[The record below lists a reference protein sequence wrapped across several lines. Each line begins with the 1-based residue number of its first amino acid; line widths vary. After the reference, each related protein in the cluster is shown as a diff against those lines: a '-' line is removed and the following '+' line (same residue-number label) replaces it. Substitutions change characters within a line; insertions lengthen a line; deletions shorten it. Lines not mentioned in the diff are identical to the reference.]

1 MLVPFEST
9 SVTGHVGNL
18 DITLETGRMANQTNG
33 TVLIKSGGTVVLV
46 TAVGMPADGPRD
58 FFPLTCNYLER
69 TYAAGRI
76 PGGYFRREVGRPSD
90 RETLVSRLMDRPI
103 RPMFPKAYCDEVQ
116 VIATVLSADTD
127 TNPDVLAMT
136 GASAALHISDLPFNG
151 PVAAARVGLVNNEFV
166 LYPTYKGVA
175 EQSELNLVFA
185 ATRDAVIMVEGSSQF
200 LPENTIAE
208 ALEWGHEQ
216 MAPMFDLQDA
226 LREKVG
232 RPKLEV
238 AEPEKDDEVITLVTE
253 SFSADLDKALAI
265 PGKLDRKA
273 AKSEVKANAKAM
285 IEEKFPEEPERTK
298 AVGDAMADLEKK
310 IVRKRIVEQGV
321 RIDGRDLT
329 TVRNLSM
336 EVGNLPM
343 THGSALFRRGETSA
357 LAVCTLGST
366 RDEQRFETL
375 IGEDTKR
382 FMLHYNFPPYCVGE
396 AKFLRAPSRREIG
409 HGTLAE
415 RALRPVLPSADDFPF
430 TMRVVSEV
438 MDSNG
443 SSSMATVCGTT
454 LSLMD
459 AGVPISAPVAGIAMG
474 LCQEGDEYFVL
485 TDILGDEDALGDM
498 DFKVAGTEEG
508 VTAIQM
514 DIKISGIPADVLR
527 RALAQAKEARQI
539 ILDDMKKTMPEPR
552 AELSVNAPQME
563 VLQINPEKI
572 RDLIGPGGKN
582 IKAITAETAADID
595 IEDSG
600 KVSIF
605 APTLESLK
613 KTVEMVQYY
622 DQTAELGKNY
632 VGTVKKIL
640 EIGAIVEILPGL
652 EGLLHISQID
662 VERIAEVTDVVQLG
676 QEITVKVVEV
686 QPNGRIRLSRK
697 AWLMEQAGQEVDL
710 EKFKM
715 GGGRPS
721 GGRGG
726 RDGGRDGGRRDD
738 RRDDRRGGGRRDDR
752 RDDRRHR

>member
-1 MLVPFEST
+1 MLVPFEPT
-9 SVTGHVGNL
+9 SVSGHVGNL

-103 RPMFPKAYCDEVQ
+103 RPMFPKAYRDEVQ

-151 PVAAARVGLVNNEFV
+151 PVAAARVGYVNNEFV

-232 RPKLEV
+232 RPKMEV
-238 AEPEKDDEVITLVTE
+238 AEPEKDEEVITIVTE
-253 SFSADLDKALAI
+253 NFTDELDKALTI
-265 PGKLDRKA
+265 PAKLERKD
-273 AKSEVKANAKAM
+273 AKSEVKAKAKALV
-285 IEEKFPEEPERTK
+285 EEKFPEEPERVK
-298 AVGDAMADLEKK
+298 AVGDIMGDLEKK
-310 IVRKRIVEQGV
+310 IVRKRIVEKGV

-336 EVGNLPM
+336 EVGSLPM

-375 IGEDTKR
+375 TGEDSKR

-396 AKFLRAPSRREIG
+396 ARFLRAPSRREIG

-415 RALRPVLPSADDFPF
+415 RALRPVLPAADSFPF

-443 SSSMATVCGTT
+443 SSSMASVCGTT

-474 LCQEGDEYFVL
+474 LCKEGEEYYVL

-514 DIKISGIPADVLR
+514 DIKISGIPAEVLR
-527 RALAQAKEARQI
+527 SALGQAKEARQI
-539 ILDDMKKTMPEPR
+539 ILDDMKKVIAEPR

-715 GGGRPS
+715 NGGRPS
-721 GGRGG
+721 GGRPS
-726 RDGGRDGGRRDD
+726 GGRDGGRRDD
-738 RRDDRRGGGRRDDR
+738 RRGGRDGGRRDDR
-752 RDDRRHR
+752 RRR

>member
-1 MLVPFEST
+1 MLVPFEPT
-9 SVTGHVGNL
+9 SVTGQVGNL

-33 TVLIKSGGTVVLV
+33 TVWIQSGGTVVLV

-103 RPMFPKAYCDEVQ
+103 RPMFPKGYRDEVQ

-166 LYPTYKGVA
+166 LYPTYKGIA

-200 LPENTIAE
+200 VPENTIAE

-232 RPKLEV
+232 RPKMEV
-238 AEPEKDDEVITLVTE
+238 AEPVKDEEVITLVTE
-253 SFSADLDKALAI
+253 NFSDELDKALTI
-265 PGKLDRKA
+265 PGKLDRKG
-273 AKSEVKANAKAM
+273 AKSEVKAKAKAM
-285 IEEKFPEEPERTK
+285 VEEKFPEEPERTK
-298 AVGDAMADLEKK
+298 AVGDVMGDLEKK

-336 EVGNLPM
+336 EVSNLPM

-357 LAVCTLGST
+357 LAVCTLGSS

-415 RALRPVLPSADDFPF
+415 RALTPVLPKAEDFPF

-474 LCQEGDEYFVL
+474 LCQEGDEYYVL

-498 DFKVAGTEEG
+498 DFKVAGTEDG

-527 RALAQAKEARQI
+527 NALGQAKKARQV
-539 ILDDMKKTMPEPR
+539 ILDDMKKVMPAPR

-715 GGGRPS
+715 GAGRPS
-721 GGRGG
+721 GPR
-726 RDGGRDGGRRDD
+726 GGRDGGRRDD

-752 RDDRRHR
+752 RRR

>member
-1 MLVPFEST
+1 MLVPFEKT
-9 SVTGHVGNL
+9 EVLGQVGAL
-18 DITLETGRMANQTNG
+18 DIKLETGRMANQTNG
-33 TVLIKSGGTVVLV
+33 SVWIQSGGTVVHV
-46 TAVGMPADGPRD
+46 TAVSMATNEPRD
-58 FFPLTCNYLER
+58 FFPLTCNYLEK

-103 RPMFPKAYCDEVQ
+103 RPMFPKAFCDEVQ
-116 VIATVLSADTD
+116 VIATVLSADSN

-136 GASAALHISDLPFNG
+136 GASAALHISNMPFNG
-151 PVAAARVGLVNNEFV
+151 PVAAARVGMVNNEFV
-166 LYPTYKGVA
+166 LYPTYKGIA
-175 EQSELNLVFA
+175 EDSDLNLVFA
-185 ATRDAVIMVEGSSQF
+185 ATREAVIMVEGSSKF
-200 LPENTIAE
+200 LSENTIAE
-208 ALEWGHEQ
+208 ALEFGHEQ
-216 MAPMFDLQDA
+216 LGPMFDLQDA

-232 RPKLEV
+232 RPKIEV
-238 AEPEKDDEVITLVTE
+238 IEPEKDEEVITLVTE
-253 SFSADLDKALAI
+253 TFADDLDKALTI
-265 PGKLDRKA
+265 PEKMTRKN
-273 AKSEVKANAKAM
+273 AKSEVKAQAVKLV
-285 IEEKFPEEPERTK
+285 EEKFPEEPKRAK
-298 AVGDAMADLEKK
+298 AVGDAMAALEKK
-310 IVRKRIVEQGV
+310 IVRDRIVNKGI

-336 EVGNLPM
+336 EVNNLPM

-357 LAVCTLGST
+357 LAICTLGSS

-375 IGEDTKR
+375 TGEGTKR

-396 AKFLRAPSRREIG
+396 ARFLRAPSRREIG

-415 RALRPVLPSADDFPF
+415 RALRPVLPSPEKFPF

-443 SSSMATVCGTT
+443 SSSMASVCSTT

-474 LCQEGDEYFVL
+474 LCQEGDGFYVL

-508 VTAIQM
+508 ITAIQM
-514 DIKISGIPADVLR
+514 DIKISGIPAEVLR
-527 RALAQAKEARQI
+527 KALAQAKDARQL
-539 ILDDMKKTMPEPR
+539 ILDDMKQVIAEPR

-563 VLQINPEKI
+563 VLTINPEKI

-582 IKAITAETAADID
+582 IKAITAETSADID

-613 KTVEMVQYY
+613 KTVEMVKYY

-662 VERIAEVTDVVQLG
+662 VERIENVTDVVQLG

-710 EKFKM
+710 ERFKM
-715 GGGRPS
+715 NGGRPS
-721 GGRGG
+721 GPRGG
-726 RDGGRDGGRRDD
+726 RDTRRD
-738 RRDDRRGGGRRDDR
+738 GGGRRDDR
-752 RDDRRHR
+752 RRR